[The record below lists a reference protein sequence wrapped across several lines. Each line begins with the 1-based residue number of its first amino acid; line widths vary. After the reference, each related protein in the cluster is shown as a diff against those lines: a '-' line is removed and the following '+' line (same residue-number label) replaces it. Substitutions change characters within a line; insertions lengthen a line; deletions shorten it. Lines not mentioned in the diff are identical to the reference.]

1 MIDDL
6 RNIAEVVN
14 TAMQCD
20 ISTKGRKRNKVNAIK
35 IYSYI
40 CREITDCAL
49 VDIGLVINKD
59 HGTILYHAKDLINI
73 IKFDI
78 KLNEATKYCMR
89 VCRDMLGKG
98 SINHKDNVQ
107 LNWHKLS
114 LEQQKRLSRSV
125 VRYVRLNNRKQ
136 NV

>member
-6 RNIAEVVN
+6 KNIAEVVN

-20 ISTKGRKRNKVNAIK
+20 ISTKGRKLNTVNATK

-40 CREITDCAL
+40 CREITDCAY
-49 VDIGLVINKD
+49 VDIGLAINK
-59 HGTILYHAKDLINI
+59 HHATILHHTKDFIDI
-73 IKFDI
+73 IKYDRE
-78 KLNEATKYCMR
+78 LNEATKYCMR

-98 SINHKDNVQ
+98 SINHKDNIQ
-107 LNWHKLS
+107 LNWTLLS

-125 VRYVRLNNRKQ
+125 IRYVRLNKRGK

>member
-59 HGTILYHAKDLINI
+59 HGTILYHAKDLKKI
-73 IKFDI
+73 IEFDL
-78 KLNEATKYCMR
+78 KLNNATKYCIR

-98 SINHKDNVQ
+98 SINHKDNIQ
-107 LNWHKLS
+107 LNWHLLS
-114 LEQQKRLSRSV
+114 LEQQERLSRSV
-125 VRYVRLNNRKQ
+125 IRYVRLNNRGN